1 MYLIESIQ
9 FVKLTKSWIITLIVL
24 GIAIAMPIINM
35 HLPAD
40 QQIGAETL
48 NYLLGLTGIT
58 SGVGAAAAARK
69 AIWPKPAHATS
80 LDMIPDIED
89 SVVPD
94 LPTLVSA
101 EAPGAIKYGPK
112 SAAIQT
118 NLKRGQTGATLP
130 VESTLYVRAK
140 GARSYVS
147 VVLKDVAKEVIRVN
161 QGSIKDADGDH
172 RTTSIN
178 LSRLPR
184 GVYYLTVATDAGS
197 SDSIGLN
204 NMKFKIV

>member
-1 MYLIESIQ
+1 M
-9 FVKLTKSWIITLIVL
+9 KLTKSWIITLIVL

-69 AIWPKPAHATS
+69 AIWPKPAHANTA
-80 LDMIPDIED
+80 LDTIPKINE
-89 SVVPD
+89 SVVPTPV
-94 LPTLVSA
+94 PTQGGGN
-101 EAPGAIKYGPK
+101 GAIEYGPK
-112 SAAIQT
+112 NAAIQT

-130 VESTLYVRAK
+130 IDSTLYVRAK

-147 VVLKDVAKEVIRVN
+147 VVLKDAKKKVIRVN
-161 QGSIKDADGDH
+161 QGHVNDDDGSH
-172 RTTSIN
+172 RTTGIS
-178 LSRLPR
+178 LQALPR
-184 GVYYLTVATDAGS
+184 GVYYVTVATDAGT
-197 SDSIGLN
+197 SDSIGIN
-204 NMKFKIV
+204 NMKFQIV